1 MDGCGRYTGPMIVVR
16 QLTKRFGEKVV
27 LEDIDLQV
35 EKGEIVA
42 LMGSSGGGKTTL
54 LKCITG
60 LIPPTSG
67 TVEVA
72 GVSVLESGEAA
83 RHKMGLVFQSAALF
97 DFMNVRDNVLFG
109 PRRWMK
115 LTGKQEE
122 ELLTETLDAVGMADS
137 GDLMPSELSGGMKKR
152 VGIARAIALKPEVML
167 YDEPTTGLDPVT
179 AYTIDSLIAEVNK
192 RFEVTSLVVS
202 HDVTSVMR
210 VADRVVFL
218 EGGKI
223 RFDGPP
229 SAFRTSDYP
238 AVAELVTKSR
248 AESL

>member
-1 MDGCGRYTGPMIVVR
+1 MIVVR

-27 LEDIDLQV
+27 LEDIDLHV

-60 LIPPTSG
+60 LIPPSSG
-67 TVEVA
+67 TIEVA
-72 GVSVLESGEAA
+72 GVSVLDSGEAA

-115 LTGKQEE
+115 LTRGQEE

-137 GDLMPSELSGGMKKR
+137 AELMPSELSGGMKKR

-179 AYTIDSLIAEVNK
+179 AYTIDSLIAEVNR

-229 SAFRTSDYP
+229 GAFKASDYP
-238 AVAELVTKSR
+238 AVAELVSKSR

>member
-1 MDGCGRYTGPMIVVR
+1 MIVVR

-27 LEDIDLQV
+27 LEDIDLHV

-60 LIPPTSG
+60 LIPPSSG
-67 TVEVA
+67 TIEVA
-72 GVSVLESGEAA
+72 GVSVLDSGEAA

-115 LTGKQEE
+115 LTRGQEE

-137 GDLMPSELSGGMKKR
+137 AELMPSELSGGMKKR

-179 AYTIDSLIAEVNK
+179 AYTIDSLIAEVNR

-229 SAFRTSDYP
+229 SAFKASDYP
-238 AVAELVTKSR
+238 AVAELVSKSR